1 MSKSSFASVEEALDG
16 FRKGQMI
23 VVCDDESRENE
34 GDLTLA
40 AQFAT
45 PDAMNFMIKEGRGLV
60 CLALSSSRC
69 EELSL
74 APMVA
79 DNESRFETAFTV
91 SIDARNGISTG
102 ISASDRAKTIQ
113 VAVDPASSADDLVR
127 PGHVFP
133 LKAKSNGVIERPG
146 QTEAAVDLARLAGLT
161 PAGVICEIMNEDGT
175 MARVPDLLPYCR
187 RHSLMIIT
195 IAELITYRR
204 MHDITGSTT

>member
-45 PDAMNFMIKEGRGLV
+45 PDAINFMIKEGRGLV

-79 DNESRFETAFTV
+79 DNESRFE
-91 SIDARNGISTG
+91 
-102 ISASDRAKTIQ
+102 
-113 VAVDPASSADDLVR
+113 
-127 PGHVFP
+127 
-133 LKAKSNGVIERPG
+133 
-146 QTEAAVDLARLAGLT
+146 
-161 PAGVICEIMNEDGT
+161 
-175 MARVPDLLPYCR
+175 
-187 RHSLMIIT
+187 
-195 IAELITYRR
+195 
-204 MHDITGSTT
+204 